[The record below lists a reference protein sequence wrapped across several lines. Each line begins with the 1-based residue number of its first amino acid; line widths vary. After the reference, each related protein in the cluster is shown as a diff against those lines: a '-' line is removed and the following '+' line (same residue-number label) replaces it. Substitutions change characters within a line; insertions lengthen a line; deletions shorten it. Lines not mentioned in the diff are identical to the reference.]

1 MNFLT
6 LYEELD
12 NLNKDAHKVVAFLL
26 PTTANGYLSNWYP
39 SKLKVFNNTF
49 SSAEQ
54 AFMWAKAD
62 VFKDDEIKTQIMQ
75 TTDPKI
81 LKALGRKI
89 KNYDDAAWSDI
100 RTDIMRAVVKAKFEQ
115 NSDLM
120 QKLLSTEDAILV
132 EANAFDT
139 FWGCGLRA
147 SDFSINDPAKWRGQN
162 ILGQILME
170 VRDNAKNTIT
180 EAVSLEEEKN
190 IGFIS
195 YGVKGSDENSSVEML
210 DTILRSDQIKSSE
223 AQAGLYPGSEND
235 AFVSTSRDYLSHIK
249 GNRQRPVGIILDGN
263 KLSNKYKINPINWA
277 TLELNK
283 DESRLALKELK
294 EYTNLDN
301 PQQKAYKVQFACYG
315 SFFVNAKVFG
325 ILEKIMQYYNAT
337 ETTNRK
343 GEVTTLGATHGF
355 VPSHDI
361 GTKGHNK
368 LMPSTG
374 RWVVT
379 KGYFYS
385 VQNGGGVNIS
395 KGTLNK
401 YRDQLTQ
408 DGIYLNDNEFIS
420 QLMHNKVLDETE
432 ERILQKATFVY
443 GDNAYTKAGIL
454 RKNAK
459 KIQADT
465 YFDIKDCVKLVLLP
479 VTYKNCWDT
488 DGEDV
493 TFDYMTS
500 NGYVMKKTIKDM
512 SLIHDIF
519 NLKQTII
526 NKNFEDKIFWVT
538 PKSTNADIVRR
549 LR

>member
-1 MNFLT
+1 MNFISIYET
-6 LYEELD
+6 LS
-12 NLNKDAHKVVAFLL
+12 NLSIDQNKVIAFLL
-26 PTTANGYLSNWYP
+26 PSTANGYLSNWYP
-39 SKLKVFNNTF
+39 SPIKLFNTTF
-49 SSAEQ
+49 SSGEQ

-62 VFKDDEIKTQIMQ
+62 TFKDDEIKAQIMQ
-75 TTDPKI
+75 TTDPKK

-89 KNYDDAAWSDI
+89 KNYDDIVWSDV
-100 RTDIMRAVVKAKFEQ
+100 RVDIMREVVKAKFDQ

-120 QKLLSTEDAILV
+120 QKLLDTKDATLV

-147 SDFSINDPAKWRGQN
+147 TDSAINDPTKWRGQN
-162 ILGQILME
+162 LLGQILMD
-170 VRDNAKNTIT
+170 VRDGSQSIT
-180 EAVSLEEEKN
+180 EEVSLEEGKN
-190 IGFIS
+190 TGFVS
-195 YGVKGSDENSSVEML
+195 YGVKGSDENSSVKML

-277 TLELNK
+277 VLELNK
-283 DESRLALKELK
+283 EASRLSLKELK

-315 SFFVNAKVFG
+315 SFFVNAEVFR

-337 ETTNRK
+337 EVTNRK
-343 GEVTTLGATHGF
+343 GELTTLGATHGF
-355 VPSHDI
+355 VADHDI
-361 GTKGHNK
+361 GTKGANK
-368 LMPSTG
+368 FMPSAG
-374 RWVVT
+374 QWRVT

-395 KGTLNK
+395 KGTFNR
-401 YRDQLTQ
+401 YRDQLAQ
-408 DGIYLNDNEFIS
+408 DGICLDDDEFIS
-420 QLMHNKVLDETE
+420 QLTHNKVLDEAE
-432 ERILQKATFVY
+432 ERILQKATFIY
-443 GDNAYTKAGIL
+443 GANAYTKDGIL

-465 YFDIKDCVKLVLLP
+465 YFDIKDCIKLVLLP
-479 VTYKNCWDT
+479 ITYKNCWDT
-488 DGEDV
+488 DGEDP
-493 TFDYMTS
+493 TFDYV
-500 NGYVMKKTIKDM
+500 NKGYVMKKPLKDA
-512 SLIHDIF
+512 SLIQDIL

-526 NKNFEDKIFWVT
+526 NKDFEDKIFWVT
-538 PKSTNADIVRR
+538 PKSTNGDISRI
-549 LR
+549 LK

>member
-12 NLNKDAHKVVAFLL
+12 NLNKDTPKVVAFLL
-26 PTTANGYLSNWYP
+26 PTTTNGYLSNWYP
-39 SKLKVFNNTF
+39 SKIKVFNNTF
-49 SSAEQ
+49 SSGEQ

-75 TTDPKI
+75 TVDPKR

-89 KNYDDAAWSDI
+89 KNYDDAVWSDI
-100 RTDIMRAVVKAKFEQ
+100 RTDIMREVVKAKFEQ
-115 NSDLM
+115 NPDLM
-120 QKLLSTEDAILV
+120 KKLLSTEDALLA

-147 SDFSINDPAKWRGQN
+147 SDFAINDPTKWRGQN

-195 YGVKGSDENSSVEML
+195 YGVKGSDENSSVKML
-210 DTILRSDQIKSSE
+210 DAILRSDQIKSSE
-223 AQAGLYPGSEND
+223 AQAGLYLGSEND
-235 AFVSTSRDYLSHIK
+235 AFISTSRDYLSHIK

-263 KLSNKYKINPINWA
+263 KLSNKYKINPISWA

-283 DESRLALKELK
+283 DESRLSLKELK

-301 PQQKAYKVQFACYG
+301 PQQKVYKVQFACYG
-315 SFFVNAKVFG
+315 SFFVNAEVFG

-355 VPSHDI
+355 VPSHGI
-361 GTKGHNK
+361 GTKGRDK
-368 LMPSTG
+368 LMPSAG

-408 DGIYLNDNEFIS
+408 DGICLNDDEFIS
-420 QLMHNKVLDETE
+420 QLTHNKVLDETE
-432 ERILQKATFVY
+432 ERVLQKATFIY
-443 GDNAYTKAGIL
+443 GDNAYTKDGIL

-479 VTYKNCWDT
+479 ITYKKCWET
-488 DGEDV
+488 DGKDA
-493 TFDYMTS
+493 TFDYPLS
-500 NGYVMKKTIKDM
+500 NGYVMKKSLSDA
-512 SLIHDIF
+512 SLIQDILD
-519 NLKQTII
+519 LKETIV